1 MLSSG
6 RILAIDYGERRIGL
20 ALSDELGMIAS
31 GAGTIP
37 GDEKAVSQ
45 IAELATERG
54 VVHIIVGMP
63 LTLKG
68 EVGDTAR
75 MVQRFVEKLSAAI
88 DIPVDTLDERFTS
101 SMAEQAIRDMGVGRK
116 KRRDKGKIDEIAA
129 VILLQGYLDGKTTT
143 AG

>member
-6 RILAIDYGERRIGL
+6 RILGIDYGERRIGL

-37 GDEKAVSQ
+37 GDERAVNQ
-45 IAELATERG
+45 IAHLVTERS
-54 VVHIIVGMP
+54 VVRIIVGMP

-68 EVGDTAR
+68 EIGDTAR
-75 MVQRFVEKLSAAI
+75 MVQRFIEKLSAVV
-88 DIPVDTLDERFTS
+88 DIPVDSLDERFTS
-101 SMAEQAIRDMGVGRK
+101 SLAQQAIRDMGVGRK

-129 VILLQGYLDGKTTT
+129 VILLQGYLDGNTTT